1 MAGTDREGQRD
12 QGGRTG
18 VEENGLGHGHTNRQL
33 DIGTGRMGQEHG
45 QEHGQDRE
53 RGTEGQV
60 GRDRTGTGNDR
71 DRGTVTGI
79 VRHGERNNDRGTAI
93 GIVRHG
99 QRNKDR
105 HSDRDR

>member
-1 MAGTDREGQRD
+1 MEG
-12 QGGRTG
+12 
-18 VEENGLGHGHTNRQL
+18 NGPGHGHTNRQW
-33 DIGTGRMGQEHG
+33 DIGTGRKGQEHG

-60 GRDRTGTGNDR
+60 DRDRTGTGHDR
-71 DRGTVTGI
+71 DRATVTGI
-79 VRHGERNNDRGTAI
+79 VRHGERNYDRGTAI

-105 HSDRDR
+105 HRDRDR